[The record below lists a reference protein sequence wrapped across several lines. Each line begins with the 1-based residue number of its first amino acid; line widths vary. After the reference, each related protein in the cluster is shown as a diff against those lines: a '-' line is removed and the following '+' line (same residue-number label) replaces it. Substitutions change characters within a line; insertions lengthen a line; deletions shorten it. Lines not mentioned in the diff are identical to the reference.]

1 MTAGGEKAKAAGP
14 TTPNPGSRLTVTSV
28 GRDQEVTALG
38 APPARTP
45 AAALAVRAGLVALA
59 AAVLFF
65 CYWRQ
70 SHATGL
76 SSDGSSNVLQAWD
89 MLHGNLLLQNWWVSD
104 VSFYTTELPQYMLI
118 EALAGLGPWVVHAAA
133 AMTYTLLVLLAAL
146 LAGGATPQA
155 PPDHGGAA
163 RPPIPPR
170 AAWWGRALLA
180 GGLMLSPQLSATP
193 VLLLSPDHTGTAV
206 PLLVIWLLID
216 RVRPRWW
223 VPVLVCLL
231 FTVTMV
237 ADSIILLTGIVP
249 LVFVGAGRAFAG
261 LIRRGERRTAI
272 WYELS
277 LAGAA
282 AVAGVAGS
290 FGPRVMAA
298 LGGYRQSPVV
308 SFTDLGQLQHGSW
321 AALRGFLELFGANVF
336 HVSFLGARPA
346 LEVVFVAVHLAG
358 AVLAIW
364 ALGVGLARIFRPGE
378 LIVPV
383 FAVAIVANLGAY
395 MISMRAQ
402 DLLGAREIAAVLPLG
417 AVLAGRVLGDRMAVW
432 IRAAKGWF
440 VPVLSVLAAGY
451 LAALGFGAAQPSVPP
466 RSQPLASWLAAHG
479 LTRGLASYWQANS
492 TTVASSGRVVV
503 SAVVPDASEHL
514 VPYLWESDLASYD
527 PARHYANF
535 VVTDGPG
542 AWPAMQLSAVL
553 TFGRPARSYQ
563 ADGYTIMVWNA
574 NVLARLDRPA

>member
-1 MTAGGEKAKAAGP
+1 
-14 TTPNPGSRLTVTSV
+14 
-28 GRDQEVTALG
+28 
-38 APPARTP
+38 
-45 AAALAVRAGLVALA
+45 
-59 AAVLFF
+59 
-65 CYWRQ
+65 
-70 SHATGL
+70 
-76 SSDGSSNVLQAWD
+76 
-89 MLHGNLLLQNWWVSD
+89 MLHGNLLLHNWWVSD

-118 EALAGLGPWVVHAAA
+118 EAVAGLGPWVVHAAA

-146 LAGGATPQA
+146 LARG
-155 PPDHGGAA
+155 HSLGAA
-163 RPPIPPR
+163 GW
-170 AAWWGRALLA
+170 ARALLA
-180 GGLMLSPQLSATP
+180 AGLMLSPQLSATSI
-193 VLLLSPDHTGTAV
+193 LLLSPDHTGTAV

-249 LVFVGAGRAFAG
+249 LVLVGAGRALAG
-261 LIRRGERRTAI
+261 LIRRGKRGSAI

-298 LGGYRQSPVV
+298 LGGYRQSPVAAY
-308 SFTDLGQLQHGSW
+308 TDLSQLQHGAW
-321 AALRGFLELFGANVF
+321 ATLRGFLELFGANVF
-336 HVSFLGARPA
+336 HITFLGTRPA

-358 AVLAIW
+358 AILVIW
-364 ALGVGLARIFRPGE
+364 ALGVGLVRIFRPGE

-395 MISMRAQ
+395 VISTRAQ
-402 DLLGAREIAAVLPLG
+402 DLLGAREMAAVLPLG
-417 AVLAGRVLGDRMAVW
+417 AVLTGRVLGDRMAAW
-432 IRAAKGWF
+432 IGAAKGWF

-451 LAALGFGAAQPSVPP
+451 LAALGFGAAQASAPAA
-466 RSQPLASWLAAHG
+466 SQPLASWLEAHG

-492 TTVASSGRVVV
+492 TTVASNGRVVV
-503 SAVVPDASEHL
+503 SAVVPDTSGHL
-514 VPYLWESDLASYD
+514 MPRLWESDLASYD

-535 VVTDGPG
+535 VVADGP
-542 AWPAMQLSAVL
+542 AVWPGTQRSAEL

-563 ADGYTIMVWNA
+563 ADGYTILVWNT
-574 NVLARLDRPA
+574 NVLAKLDGLGPN

>member
-1 MTAGGEKAKAAGP
+1 M
-14 TTPNPGSRLTVTSV
+14 TSV
-28 GRDQEVTALG
+28 GRHQKVTAQS
-38 APPARTP
+38 APPARPP

-59 AAVLFF
+59 AAVLYF

-70 SHATGL
+70 SQAAPL

-89 MLHGNLLLQNWWVSD
+89 MLHGNLLLHNWWVSD

-133 AMTYTLLVLLAAL
+133 AMTYTLLVLLAAV
-146 LAGGATPQA
+146 LAKGRTP
-155 PPDHGGAA
+155 GAA
-163 RPPIPPR
+163 GW
-170 AAWWGRALLA
+170 ARALLA
-180 GGLMLSPQLSATP
+180 AGLMLSPQLSATSI
-193 VLLLSPDHTGTAV
+193 LLLSPDHTGTAV

-223 VPVLVCLL
+223 VPGLVCVL
-231 FTVTMV
+231 FTATMV

-249 LVFVGAGRAFAG
+249 LVLVGAGRALAG
-261 LIRRGERRTAI
+261 LIRRGKRPAAI

-308 SFTDLGQLQHGSW
+308 AYTDLSQLQHGSW

-336 HVSFLGARPA
+336 HITFLGTRPA

-358 AVLAIW
+358 AILAIW
-364 ALGVGLARIFRPGE
+364 ALGVSLARIFRPGE

-395 MISMRAQ
+395 LISTRAQ
-402 DLLGAREIAAVLPLG
+402 DLLGAREMAAVLPLG
-417 AVLAGRVLGDRMAVW
+417 AVLTGRVLGDRIAAW
-432 IRAAKGWF
+432 IKAAKGWF

-451 LAALGFGAAQPSVPP
+451 LAALGFGAAQASAPAA
-466 RSQPLASWLAAHG
+466 SQPLASWLAAHG

-492 TTVASSGRVVV
+492 TTVASSGRIVV
-503 SAVVPDASEHL
+503 SAVAPDTSGRL
-514 VPYLWESDLASYD
+514 IPRLWESDLADYD

-535 VVTDGPG
+535 VVADGPS
-542 AWPAMQLSAVL
+542 AWPGMTRSAEL

-563 ADGYTIMVWNA
+563 ADGYTILVWNT
-574 NVLARLDRPA
+574 NLLAKLDGVGPD

>member
-1 MTAGGEKAKAAGP
+1 M
-14 TTPNPGSRLTVTSV
+14 TSV
-28 GRDQEVTALG
+28 GRDQEVTALS
-38 APPARTP
+38 APPPRTP

-70 SHATGL
+70 SQATGL

-146 LAGGATPQA
+146 LAQGRTR
-155 PPDHGGAA
+155 GAA
-163 RPPIPPR
+163 G
-170 AAWWGRALLA
+170 WGRALLA
-180 GGLMLSPQLSATP
+180 AGLMLSPQLSATSI
-193 VLLLSPDHTGTAV
+193 LLLSPDHTGTAV

-223 VPVLVCLL
+223 VPMLVCLL
-231 FTVTMV
+231 FTLTMV

-249 LVFVGAGRAFAG
+249 LVLVGAGRALTG
-261 LIRRGERRTAI
+261 LIRRVKRRTAI

-298 LGGYRQSPVV
+298 LGGYRQSPVMAYAGL
-308 SFTDLGQLQHGSW
+308 SQLQHGSW
-321 AALRGFLELFGANVF
+321 ATLRGFLELFGANVF
-336 HVSFLGARPA
+336 NTTFLGARPA

-358 AVLAIW
+358 AVLVIW

-383 FAVAIVANLGAY
+383 FAVAVVANLGAY

-402 DLLGAREIAAVLPLG
+402 DLLGAREMAAVLPLG
-417 AVLAGRVLGDRMAVW
+417 AVLAGRVLGDRIAAW
-432 IRAAKGWF
+432 ITAAKGWF
-440 VPVLSVLAAGY
+440 IPVLSVLAAGY
-451 LAALGFGAAQPSVPP
+451 LAALGFGAAQAPVPAQ
-466 RSQPLASWLAAHG
+466 SQPLASWLAAHG

-492 TTVASSGRVVV
+492 TTVASEGQVVV
-503 SAVVPDASEHL
+503 SAVVPDAREHL
-514 VPYLWESDLASYD
+514 APYLWESDLASYD
-527 PARHYANF
+527 PARYYANF
-535 VVTDGPG
+535 VVADGPG
-542 AWPAMQLSAVL
+542 AWPAMPLYVQLTL
-553 TFGRPARSYQ
+553 GRPARSYQ
-563 ADGYTIMVWNA
+563 VDGYTILVWNT

>member
-1 MTAGGEKAKAAGP
+1 M
-14 TTPNPGSRLTVTSV
+14 TSV
-28 GRDQEVTALG
+28 GRDQKGIALS
-38 APPARTP
+38 APPARPP

-70 SHATGL
+70 SQAAPL

-89 MLHGNLLLQNWWVSD
+89 MLHGNLLLHNWWVSD

-118 EALAGLGPWVVHAAA
+118 EAVVGLGPWVVHAAA

-146 LAGGATPQA
+146 LARG
-155 PPDHGGAA
+155 HSRGAA
-163 RPPIPPR
+163 GW
-170 AAWWGRALLA
+170 ARALLA
-180 GGLMLSPQLSATP
+180 AGLMLSPQLSATSI
-193 VLLLSPDHTGTAV
+193 LLLSPDHTGTAV

-223 VPVLVCLL
+223 VPGLVCLL

-249 LVFVGAGRAFAG
+249 LVLVGTGRALAG
-261 LIRRGERRTAI
+261 LIRRGKRPTAI

-290 FGPRVMAA
+290 LGPRVMAA
-298 LGGYRQSPVV
+298 LGGYRQSPVAAY
-308 SFTDLGQLQHGSW
+308 TDLSQLRHGSW

-336 HVSFLGARPA
+336 HITFLGTRPA

-358 AVLAIW
+358 AILAVW
-364 ALGVGLARIFRPGE
+364 ALGLGLARIFRPGE

-383 FAVAIVANLGAY
+383 FAVAIVANLAAY
-395 MISMRAQ
+395 TISTRAQ
-402 DLLGAREIAAVLPLG
+402 DLLGAREMAAVLPLG
-417 AVLAGRVLGDRMAVW
+417 AVLAGRLLGDQIAAW
-432 IRAAKGWF
+432 IKAAKGWF

-451 LAALGFGAAQPSVPP
+451 LAALGFGAAQAPAQG
-466 RSQPLASWLAAHG
+466 QPLASWLAAHG

-503 SAVVPDASEHL
+503 SAVEPDTSGRL
-514 VPYLWESDLASYD
+514 TPRLWESDLASYD
-527 PARHYANF
+527 PARHYADF
-535 VVTDGPG
+535 VVADGPA
-542 AWPAMQLSAVL
+542 AWPGMTRSAEL
-553 TFGRPARSYQ
+553 TFGHPARRYQ
-563 ADGYTIMVWNA
+563 ADGYTILVWNT
-574 NVLARLDRPA
+574 NVLAKLDGLGPS

>member
-1 MTAGGEKAKAAGP
+1 M
-14 TTPNPGSRLTVTSV
+14 TSV
-28 GRDQEVTALG
+28 GRDQEVTGLS

-45 AAALAVRAGLVALA
+45 AATLAVRAGLVALA
-59 AAVLFF
+59 AAILFF

-70 SHATGL
+70 SQAAPL

-118 EALAGLGPWVVHAAA
+118 EALIGLGPWVVHAAA

-146 LAGGATPQA
+146 LAKGRSQ
-155 PPDHGGAA
+155 GAA
-163 RPPIPPR
+163 GW
-170 AAWWGRALLA
+170 ARALLA
-180 GGLMLSPQLSATP
+180 TGLMLSPQLGATSI
-193 VLLLSPDHTGTAV
+193 LLLSPDHTGTAV
-206 PLLVIWLLID
+206 PVLVIWLLID
-216 RVRPRWW
+216 RARPRWY

-237 ADSIILLTGIVP
+237 ADSVVLLTGIVP
-249 LVFVGAGRAFAG
+249 LVLVGAGRALAG
-261 LIRRGERRTAI
+261 LIRRGKRSTTR

-298 LGGYRQSPVV
+298 LGGYRQSPVGAD
-308 SFTDLGQLQHGSW
+308 TDLSQLQHGSW
-321 AALRGFLELFGANVF
+321 VTLQAFLELFGANVF
-336 HVSFLGARPA
+336 DTGFSGGRPA

-358 AVLAIW
+358 VILAVW
-364 ALGVGLARIFRPGE
+364 ALAVGLARIFRPGE

-383 FAVAIVANLGAY
+383 FAAAIVANVGAY
-395 MISMRAQ
+395 MISTHAQ
-402 DLLGAREIAAVLPLG
+402 DLLGAREMAAVLPLG
-417 AVLAGRVLGDRMAVW
+417 AVLAGRVLGDRIAAW
-432 IRAAKGWF
+432 TRAARGWS
-440 VPVLSVLAAGY
+440 VAVLSVLAAGY
-451 LAALGFGAAQPSVPP
+451 LAALGFGAAQASVPAQ
-466 RSQPLASWLAAHG
+466 SQPLASWLAAHG

-492 TTVASSGRVVV
+492 TTVASGGRIVV
-503 SAVVPDASEHL
+503 SAVLPDVRDHL

-535 VVTDGPG
+535 VVADGPS
-542 AWPAMQLSAVL
+542 AWPGMQLSAQL

-563 ADGYTIMVWNA
+563 VDGYTILVWHT
-574 NVLARLDRPA
+574 NVLAKLDRPA